1 MFRYD
6 PTGHATAVV
15 VGAVVVDLAVVMV
28 VGAFEVDVVVL
39 VAVVVVDVVT
49 AAVVEVTGLPD
60 VLDVVDSLE
69 LVVVCCIVTD
79 TQRNNTTYCNLFIAY
94 PGVQCIIYTV
104 DTILLLYFF

>member
-1 MFRYD
+1 MVFLYD
-6 PTGHATAVV
+6 PIWHTAALVTMVGVV
-15 VGAVVVDLAVVMV
+15 VEVIK
-28 VGAFEVDVVVL
+28 VDVVVL
-39 VAVVVVDVVT
+39 ATVVDVV
-49 AAVVEVTGLPD
+49 AGFPV
-60 VLDVVDSLE
+60 VLDVVDRLK